1 MKIAAFAAALFA
13 LFLVLLLVVM
23 ALWPSLAHAQAAC
36 APHNVLLEQ
45 LADLYGEAR
54 LTVALDRA
62 GNMIETWANLD
73 TGTWTITVTTPGGP
87 TCIIGA
93 GHAFELVEVLDGV
106 EG

>member
-1 MKIAAFAAALFA
+1 MKLAALAAALFA

-23 ALWPSLAHAQAAC
+23 SLWPSLAHAQAAC
-36 APHNVLLEQ
+36 GPHDVLLEH

-62 GNMIETWANLD
+62 GNMIETYANLD

-93 GHAFELVEVLDGV
+93 GQAFELVAEAAGVDG
-106 EG
+106 

>member
-1 MKIAAFAAALFA
+1 MKPPAVAAGLFG
-13 LFLVLLLVVM
+13 LPFVMLLVVM
-23 ALWPSLAHAQAAC
+23 SLWPSLARAQAAC

-62 GNMIETWANLD
+62 GNMIETYANLD

-93 GHAFELVEVLDGV
+93 GQAFELVAEPAGV